1 MKPSVPKGTRDY
13 LPAEVY
19 KREFIF
25 HTIKKVFE
33 EFSYVPIQTPTMENL
48 STLTG
53 KYGEEGDK
61 LLFKILNNGDFLSK
75 ADQDA
80 LTTKD
85 SQKLVSS
92 ISKRGLRYDL
102 TVPFARYVVQHQ
114 NDLYFP
120 FKRYQIQPVWRADR
134 PQRGRYNEFYQCD
147 VDVVGSESLLYEA
160 ELVQIYDKVFAAL
173 GIDVTIRVNNRKV
186 LFGFAES
193 LGLEDSFVDMT
204 ISLDKLDKIGE
215 EKVIED
221 MVTKGIDRTKAEKV
235 INYISAENLKD
246 LESAFANSPTGQKG
260 LEELKEFHS
269 YLDLIECKN
278 KVVFDPSLARG
289 LNYYTGCIF
298 EVDSNAV
305 EIGSIGGGG
314 RYDDLTSVFG
324 LKGVSGVGVSFGFAR
339 IYDVMT
345 ELKLFPESLENMTKV
360 LVVCLDKESLAY
372 GFSVGSQLRV
382 AGIPTD
388 IYPEPKKL
396 KKQLGYAN
404 NKHIPYAIIIGEEE
418 RRTNSLQLKDMNT
431 GNQSLVS
438 IEDAVK
444 QLIEDTSEI

>member
-19 KREFIF
+19 KREYIF
-25 HTIKKVFE
+25 NTIKKVFE
-33 EFSYVPIQTPTMENL
+33 EFSYVPIQTPTMEKL

-75 ADQDA
+75 ADQEA
-80 LTTKD
+80 LANKN

-147 VDVVGSESLLYEA
+147 VDVVGSESLIYEA
-160 ELVQIYDKVFAAL
+160 ELVQIYDKVFSAL
-173 GIDVTIRVNNRKV
+173 GINVTIRVNNRKV
-186 LFGFAES
+186 LFGYAES
-193 LGLEDSFVDMT
+193 LGLEDLFLDMT
-204 ISLDKLDKIGE
+204 ICLDKLDKIGE
-215 EKVIED
+215 EKVVEE
-221 MVTKGIDRTKAEKV
+221 MVKKGIDQVKAEK
-235 INYISAENLKD
+235 IISYIKVSSLSD
-246 LESAFANSPTGQKG
+246 LESAFANSPTGLNG
-260 LEELKEFHS
+260 LEELGQFHS
-269 YLDLIECKN
+269 YLDLVECKN
-278 KVVFDPSLARG
+278 KVMFDPSLARG

-298 EVDSNAV
+298 EVEANDV
-305 EIGSIGGGG
+305 KIGSIGGGG

-339 IYDVMT
+339 IYDVMN
-345 ELKLFPESLENMTKV
+345 ELELFPEALANTTKV
-360 LVVCLDKESLAY
+360 LVVCMDNEYLTY
-372 GFSVGSQLRV
+372 GFTVGSKLRA
-382 AGIPTD
+382 AGIATD
-388 IYPEPKKL
+388 IYPEAKKL

-404 NKHIPYAIIIGEEE
+404 SKEIPYAIIIGEEE
-418 RRTNSLQLKDMNT
+418 INSDSVQLKDMKT
-431 GNQSLVS
+431 GNQRLLS
-438 IEDAVK
+438 IEQVLK
-444 QLIEDTSEI
+444 ELI